1 MKTTP
6 LTNWHQ
12 DHSGNMVDFGGF
24 WMPLHYAKGI
34 LHEHHTVR
42 EKVGLFDVSHM
53 GEFILKGPDALSNLQ
68 YLVSNDFRDLPIGK
82 ARYGILVRED
92 GSSVDD
98 LLIYRTDEDQYLV
111 VVNAANIEKDE
122 TYFKAQLKGDVN
134 FENISD
140 AIGQIAVQGPLAD
153 SLLKRFT
160 NLELSY
166 YGFQENV
173 MINGMQVLVS
183 RTGYTGEDGYEIYCK
198 AEDTVKLWDLFM
210 TSGEDLGV
218 EPCGLGC
225 RDTLRLEA
233 AMPLFGHELN
243 DETTPLEA
251 GLSMFVKLD
260 KEHFIAQAAL
270 SNKPLRRRIGL
281 TLTDRGIAREGSDVY
296 CDGEWVGKVTSGTK
310 SPTLNQAIAMAMVKA
325 DYFKVE
331 DFEIDVRGKRLKAVR
346 VKLPFYKRQGAK

>member
-12 DHSGNMVDFGGF
+12 DHSGIMVDFGGF
-24 WMPLHYAKGI
+24 WMPLHYAHGI

-53 GEFILKGPDALSNLQ
+53 GEFILKGPDALSNIQ
-68 YLVSNDFRDLPIGK
+68 YLVSNDFRDLQINK
-82 ARYGILVRED
+82 ARYGVLVRED

-98 LLIYRTDEDQYLV
+98 LLIYHTHEDRYLI

-122 TYFKAQLKGDVN
+122 AYIKSQLKGNVH

-140 AIGQIAVQGPLAD
+140 SIGQIAVQGPTAD
-153 SLLKRFT
+153 TLLKRFT
-160 NLELSY
+160 DLDLSY
-166 YGFQENV
+166 YGFQAD
-173 MINGMQVLVS
+173 VLIQDMKVLIS
-183 RTGYTGEDGYEIYCK
+183 RTGYTGEDGYEFYCNV
-198 AEDTVKLWDLFM
+198 EDTVKLWDLLM
-210 TSGEDLGV
+210 ESGKDLGI
-218 EPCGLGC
+218 EACGLGC

-260 KEHFIAQAAL
+260 KDCFIAQDAL
-270 SNKPLRRRIGL
+270 SIKPLRRRIGL
-281 TLTDRGIAREGSDVY
+281 TLVDRGIAREGSDVY
-296 CDGEWVGKVTSGTK
+296 CDGEWIGKITSGTK
-310 SPTLNQAIAMAMVKA
+310 SPTLNQAIAMALIRAEYLKH
-325 DYFKVE
+325 E

>member
-1 MKTTP
+1 
-6 LTNWHQ
+6 
-12 DHSGNMVDFGGF
+12 
-24 WMPLHYAKGI
+24 MPLHYANGI

-53 GEFILKGPDALSNLQ
+53 GEFTLKGPDALSNLQ
-68 YLVSNDFRDLPIGK
+68 YLVSNDFSDLQIGK

-98 LLIYRTDEDQYLV
+98 LLIYKTHEDRYLI

-122 TYFKAQLKGDVN
+122 TYFRAQLTGDVN

-140 AIGQIAVQGPLAD
+140 TIGQIAVQGPMAD
-153 SLLKRFT
+153 TLFKRFSD
-160 NLELSY
+160 LELSY
-166 YGFQENV
+166 YGFQDEV
-173 MINGMQVLVS
+173 MINDMQVLVS

-198 AEDTVKLWDLFM
+198 AEDTVRLWDLLM

-218 EPCGLGC
+218 EACGLGC

-260 KEHFIAQAAL
+260 KEHFIAKDAL

-296 CDGEWVGKVTSGTK
+296 CEGEWVGKVTSGTK

-325 DYFKVE
+325 EYFKVE

>member
-1 MKTTP
+1 M
-6 LTNWHQ
+6 
-12 DHSGNMVDFGGF
+12 
-24 WMPLHYAKGI
+24 
-34 LHEHHTVR
+34 
-42 EKVGLFDVSHM
+42 
-53 GEFILKGPDALSNLQ
+53 
-68 YLVSNDFRDLPIGK
+68 
-82 ARYGILVRED
+82 VRED

-98 LLIYRTDEDQYLV
+98 LLIYKTHEDRYLI

-122 TYFKAQLKGDVN
+122 TYFRSKLTGNVN
-134 FENISD
+134 FENISET
-140 AIGQIAVQGPLAD
+140 IGQIAVQGPMAD
-153 SLLKRFT
+153 TLFKRFSD
-160 NLELSY
+160 LELSY
-166 YGFQENV
+166 YGFQDEV
-173 MINGMQVLVS
+173 MINDMQVLVS

-198 AEDTVKLWDLFM
+198 AEDTVKLWDLLM

-218 EPCGLGC
+218 EACGLGC

-260 KEHFIAQAAL
+260 KEHFIAKDAL

-296 CDGEWVGKVTSGTK
+296 CEGEWVGKVTSGTK

-325 DYFKVE
+325 EYFKAE

>member
-24 WMPLHYAKGI
+24 WMPLHYANGI
-34 LHEHHTVR
+34 LHEHHSVR

-53 GEFILKGPDALSNLQ
+53 GEFILQGPDALSNLQ
-68 YLVSNDFRDLPIGK
+68 YLVSNDFRDLQIGK

-98 LLIYRTDEDQYLV
+98 LLIYKTHEDRYLI

-122 TYFKAQLKGDVN
+122 TYFRSQLKGDVN

-140 AIGQIAVQGPLAD
+140 SVGQIAVQGPFAD
-153 SLLKRFT
+153 TLLKRFT
-160 NLELSY
+160 DVELGY
-166 YGFQENV
+166 YGFQEDLLIQDIKV
-173 MINGMQVLVS
+173 VLS

-198 AEDTVKLWDLFM
+198 AEDTIKLWELFM
-210 TSGEDLGV
+210 ASGKDLGV
-218 EPCGLGC
+218 EACGLGC

-251 GLSMFVKLD
+251 GLSMFVRLE
-260 KEHFIAQAAL
+260 KEHFIAQEAL
-270 SNKPLRRRIGL
+270 STKPLRRRIGL
-281 TLTDRGIAREGSDVY
+281 TLVDRGIAREGSDVY
-296 CDGEWVGKVTSGTK
+296 CDGEWIGKITSGTK
-310 SPTLNQAIAMAMVKA
+310 SPTLNQAIAMAMIKA
-325 DYFKVE
+325 DYFKNE
-331 DFEIDVRGKRLKAVR
+331 NFEVDVRGKRLKAVR

>member
-6 LTNWHQ
+6 LTIWHQ

-24 WMPLHYAKGI
+24 WMPLHYANGI

-68 YLVSNDFRDLPIGK
+68 YLVSNDFNDLQLGK

-122 TYFKAQLKGDVN
+122 TYFKAHLTGDVY

-153 SLLKRFT
+153 TLLKRFMD
-160 NLELSY
+160 LELSY

-173 MINGMQVLVS
+173 MLNDMQVLVS

-260 KEHFIAQAAL
+260 KEHFIAKEAL

-296 CDGEWVGKVTSGTK
+296 CEGEWVGKVTSGTK

-325 DYFKVE
+325 DYFKFE

>member
-1 MKTTP
+1 
-6 LTNWHQ
+6 
-12 DHSGNMVDFGGF
+12 
-24 WMPLHYAKGI
+24 MPLHYAKGI

-68 YLVSNDFRDLPIGK
+68 YLVSNDFTDLQIGK

-98 LLIYRTDEDQYLV
+98 LLIYKTHEDRYLI

-122 TYFKAQLKGDVN
+122 TYFRAQLTGDVK
-134 FENISD
+134 FENISET
-140 AIGQIAVQGPLAD
+140 IGQIAVQGPMAD
-153 SLLKRFT
+153 TLFKRFSD
-160 NLELSY
+160 LELSY
-166 YGFQENV
+166 YGFQDEV
-173 MINGMQVLVS
+173 MINDMQVLVS

-198 AEDTVKLWDLFM
+198 AEDTVKLWELFM

-218 EPCGLGC
+218 EACGLGC

-260 KEHFIAQAAL
+260 KEHFIAKDAL

-296 CDGEWVGKVTSGTK
+296 CEGEWVGKVTSGTK

-325 DYFKVE
+325 EYFKVE

>member
-1 MKTTP
+1 
-6 LTNWHQ
+6 
-12 DHSGNMVDFGGF
+12 
-24 WMPLHYAKGI
+24 MPLHYAKGI

-53 GEFILKGPDALSNLQ
+53 GEFILKGPDAFSNLQ
-68 YLVSNDFRDLPIGK
+68 YLVSNDFTDLQIGK

-98 LLIYRTDEDQYLV
+98 LLIYKTHEDRYLI

-122 TYFKAQLKGDVN
+122 TYFRAQLTGDVN

-140 AIGQIAVQGPLAD
+140 TIGQIAVQGPMAD
-153 SLLKRFT
+153 TLLKRFSD
-160 NLELSY
+160 LELSY
-166 YGFQENV
+166 YGFQDEV
-173 MINGMQVLVS
+173 MINDMQVLVS

-198 AEDTVKLWDLFM
+198 AEDTVRLWDLLM

-218 EPCGLGC
+218 EACGLGC

-260 KEHFIAQAAL
+260 KEHFIAKEAL

-296 CDGEWVGKVTSGTK
+296 CEGEWVGKVTSGTK
-310 SPTLNQAIAMAMVKA
+310 SPTLNQAIAIAMVKA
-325 DYFKVE
+325 EYFKVE

>member
-12 DHSGNMVDFGGF
+12 DHAGNMVDFGGF

-68 YLVSNDFRDLPIGK
+68 YLVSNDFTDLQIGK

-98 LLIYRTDEDQYLV
+98 LLIYKTHEDRYLI

-122 TYFKAQLKGDVN
+122 TYFRAKLTGNVK
-134 FENISD
+134 FENISET
-140 AIGQIAVQGPLAD
+140 IGQIAVQGPMAD
-153 SLLKRFT
+153 TLFKRFSD
-160 NLELSY
+160 LELSY
-166 YGFQENV
+166 YGFQDAV
-173 MINGMQVLVS
+173 MINDMQVLVS

-198 AEDTVKLWDLFM
+198 AEDTVKLWDLLM

-218 EPCGLGC
+218 ETCGLGC

-233 AMPLFGHELN
+233 AMPLFGHELS

-260 KEHFIAQAAL
+260 KEHFIAKEAL

-296 CDGEWVGKVTSGTK
+296 CEGEWVGKVTSGTK

-325 DYFKVE
+325 EYFKVE